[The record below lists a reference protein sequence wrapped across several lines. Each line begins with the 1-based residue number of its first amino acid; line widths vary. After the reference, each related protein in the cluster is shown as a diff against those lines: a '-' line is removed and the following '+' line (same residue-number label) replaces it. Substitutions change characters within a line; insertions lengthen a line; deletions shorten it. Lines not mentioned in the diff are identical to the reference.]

1 MQVTVNIPDELA
13 RRLDAESQELPEII
27 ARGLRFHGLGASS
40 ELTDEILAFLAK
52 GPRPAEILAFRP
64 CAASLNRSRKLLQK
78 NRTNALTAD
87 ETAELDE
94 MGLMDHLMTLL
105 KAKAHRY
112 AGAPA

>member
-1 MQVTVNIPDELA
+1 MQVTLNIPDELA
-13 RRLDAESQELPEII
+13 RRLDSELRELPEII
-27 ARGLRFHGLGASS
+27 ASGLRFHGLGASS

-64 CAASLNRSRKLLQK
+64 STASIDRSRELLQK
-78 NRTNALTAD
+78 NRTNSLTVD